1 MPRVTPND
9 RARPFSTRAGAHLRD
24 PTRAMASACADRV
37 ALTGSDRSLRPTS
50 SRPVRRTPCH
60 VAQSPRLVERSARCA
75 LRARPPCSDRCSC
88 IPKHLGLYQIAR
100 GSEIVRRSPVRH
112 RLQSPAQTLH
122 PRGRCVL
129 YGASVLFARSE
140 RWFRDVCVWGVLIEG
155 PVLYQLS
162 NRNPTP
168 STGQGGGSR
177 AGGPSD
183 RNGGDSR
190 ATYARS

>member
-1 MPRVTPND
+1 
-9 RARPFSTRAGAHLRD
+9 
-24 PTRAMASACADRV
+24 MASACADRV

-140 RWFRDVCVWGVLIEG
+140 RWFRDVCVRGVLREG
-155 PVLYQLS
+155 SVLYQLS
-162 NRNPTP
+162 NRIPTP
-168 STGQGGGSR
+168 PPAKAEAHALAGRAAVTAVTAGQSTR
-177 AGGPSD
+177 DLDHAV
-183 RNGGDSR
+183 RR
-190 ATYARS
+190 WW